1 MDRRSLRPAI
11 HPLVSGFACPSCA
24 SDKARLATVLEWFF
38 YLRCDTCDHI
48 WSHPERRQKQRRSA
62 LPDGATPLK
71 AELPS
76 RIADRREA

>member
-1 MDRRSLRPAI
+1 MDRRTVPPAI
-11 HPLVSGFACPSCA
+11 HPIVSGFACPSCA

-38 YLRCDTCDHI
+38 YLRCDACDHI

-62 LPDGATPLK
+62 LPDTATPLK

-76 RIADRREA
+76 RLADRRQA